1 MTTVREMMTRDAE
14 SVNADDSVQDAA
26 ETMAK
31 LNIGSVPVL
40 ADGRVSGI
48 VTDRDIAIRLIAEN
62 RRLSDVKVREIAS
75 GDPVVI
81 GPDADIA
88 SAARLMAAQRIR
100 RLPVVEDGSLVGMLS
115 LGDISADGDAQA
127 AGQALSEISTPAA
140 PER

>member
-40 ADGRVSGI
+40 ADGRVAGI
-48 VTDRDIAIRLIAEN
+48 DTDRDIAIRLIAEN

-115 LGDISADGDAQA
+115 L
-127 AGQALSEISTPAA
+127 
-140 PER
+140 